1 MSEKA
6 PTWKKLSAISQT
18 SANPG
23 TMSVHL
29 ERSYHKQDDDET
41 EVDME
46 DVAKG
51 RYVGVAKGRCVGV
64 AKGRC
69 VGVARGRC
77 VGGVVKI
84 GLWVWLRI
92 GVWKWLRVR
101 RWVWSRVACGCG

>member
-51 RYVGVAKGRCVGV
+51 R
-64 AKGRC
+64 C

-77 VGGVVKI
+77 VGVVKI

-92 GVWKWLRVR
+92 GVWEWLKVR